1 MSDDFE
7 DGDGHKV
14 AEDENSSEGRE
25 IVTKLGDEQA
35 DSRLLFNFGDLGG
48 DLVIEKIQLSFPF
61 WGGSIS
67 PGSIAYFSVFLSGD
81 IVVDA
86 VDHLL
91 QLFVLSKVA
100 QRPFRLRAAPV
111 VRVAV
116 SKIRFI
122 LSKLPRH
129 LVF

>member
-1 MSDDFE
+1 MEQIFLAYMMWFL
-7 DGDGHKV
+7 GHNDTEWV
-14 AEDENSSEGRE
+14 
-25 IVTKLGDEQA
+25 I
-35 DSRLLFNFGDLGG
+35 LFSFGDLGG

-61 WGGSIS
+61 RGGSVS

-91 QLFVLSKVA
+91 QLLVLTKIA